1 MVTCLLRRVRV
12 LIKLSVDD
20 SISIF
25 VQDSQGLSRPQRP
38 PLAGFR
44 SVCDSTEWSEPLR
57 PPSKPSDIWLFGYV
71 HGATLGAIAHSQK
84 KLTLLMR
91 VHASRYD
98 QTTEPYIHNKI
109 SYPTSL
115 ASDVNDHLPR

>member
-20 SISIF
+20 SIPIF

-38 PLAGFR
+38 PLAEFR

-71 HGATLGAIAHSQK
+71 HGVIAHSQK

-109 SYPTSL
+109 SYPISL
-115 ASDVNDHLPR
+115 ASDVHDHLPR